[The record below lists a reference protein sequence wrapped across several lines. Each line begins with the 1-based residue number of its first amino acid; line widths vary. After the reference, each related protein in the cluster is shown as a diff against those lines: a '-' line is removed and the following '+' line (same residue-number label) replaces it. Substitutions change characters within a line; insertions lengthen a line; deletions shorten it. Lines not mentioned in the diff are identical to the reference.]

1 MMTWSMWYGSHTMGF
16 PYENSVKVEPQLSRK
31 YWLDDFDESHVISI
45 ILGAVL
51 GLIFGMVIVLSLNI
65 IFRWQ
70 KRLKL
75 QAKAFNN
82 DDLNESVIITNSQH
96 INSKSKNI
104 SQF

>member
-1 MMTWSMWYGSHTMGF
+1 MMGF
-16 PYENSVKVEPQLSRK
+16 SYENLVKVEPQLSKK

-45 ILGAVL
+45 ILGAAL

-82 DDLNESVIITNSQH
+82 DDLNESVIITNSEH

>member
-1 MMTWSMWYGSHTMGF
+1 MRE
-16 PYENSVKVEPQLSRK
+16 PCKVESKLTRK

-45 ILGAVL
+45 ILGAAL

-75 QAKAFNN
+75 QAKPFSN
-82 DDLNESVIITNSQH
+82 DDLNQSVIIRNPQH
-96 INSKSKNI
+96 TDSKTV